1 MTNHVD
7 INWMNTRL
15 SPVTWDTHD
24 QSIRITNPKAKRI
37 PKGYIYSTESGDS
50 QFKA

>member
-1 MTNHVD
+1 MTNRVD

-15 SPVTWDTHD
+15 SPVIWDTHD
-24 QSIRITNPKAKRI
+24 QSIRITNPKAKRVT
-37 PKGYIYSTESGDS
+37 KSYISSTESGDS

>member
-1 MTNHVD
+1 MTNRVD

-15 SPVTWDTHD
+15 SPVIWDTHD
-24 QSIRITNPKAKRI
+24 QSIRIINPKAKRVT
-37 PKGYIYSTESGDS
+37 KSYISSTESGDS